1 MIKPIDIKLRQHTMR
16 GYHHT
21 VGSNECVVMLHG
33 YTGNCNES
41 RTFKMISDTLEKEH
55 IDTLRVS
62 YLGHGDSD
70 LLFRDLDFDFLME
83 QVNQIINK
91 IKEMGY
97 HKIHLLGYSMG
108 GFLSL
113 HALDH
118 LIESVILI
126 SPAFHMGEL
135 LLEDYQSN
143 SNKLDDDSID
153 IGGLKL
159 TKKFVDSFQNTD
171 IYKYH
176 KTYQNQILT
185 IIAEEDEAIKKEWI
199 IDGMKPFHNYVLK
212 MIPGCNHGYSSLTHK
227 KKLLEYIVSHL
238 T

>member
-1 MIKPIDIKLRQHTMR
+1 MIKPIEINLKQDTMR

-21 VGSNECVVMLHG
+21 VDSNQCVVMLHG

-41 RTFKMISDTLEKEH
+41 RTFKMISDTLEQEN
-55 IDTLRVS
+55 IDSLRVS

-83 QVNQIINK
+83 QVNQIINSVK
-91 IKEMGY
+91 DMGY
-97 HKIHLLGYSMG
+97 QKIHLLGYSMG

-113 HALDH
+113 HALH
-118 LIESVILI
+118 HPIESVILI

-135 LLEDYQSN
+135 LKGDYQGN

-171 IYKYH
+171 VYKYH
-176 KTYQNQILT
+176 KTYQNEMLT

-199 IDGMKPFHNYVLK
+199 IDGMKPFQNYTLK
-212 MIPGCNHGYSSLTHK
+212 RIPGCNHGYSFLPYK
-227 KKLLEYIVSHL
+227 KTLIKYIVSHL